1 MKKQSFLVYLFL
13 VFIAFSSSCSDEF
26 EPVDPAIQIPS
37 NGGGNNGGGRNNGG
51 GGNNGGGVSTGDYWP
66 MTINNQWIFSQ
77 SGVDQPPMKI
87 IGTEQY
93 NGKTYFTYDNLFGV
107 STAGDEFEGIIATR
121 KENGVYYYLVA
132 VNIPS
137 VDGSPEISVSPLE
150 IIVLKDF
157 LEVNETWT
165 QNLTQTTTITGVPPI
180 TTAVN
185 ITGKVL
191 ERDATLEVGSTTFE
205 NVIKVEVIQN
215 TQGQVNTNYYWFA
228 KDIGVIKYQNIIQGT
243 NTTSEL
249 VSYTIN

>member
-1 MKKQSFLVYLFL
+1 MKNHSILFYLLAIFI
-13 VFIAFSSSCSDEF
+13 VFTTSCSDDV
-26 EPVDPAIQIPS
+26 EPIDPAIQIPT
-37 NGGGNNGGGRNNGG
+37 NGGGGNNDG

-66 MTINNQWIFSQ
+66 MALNNQWVFSQ

-87 IGTEQY
+87 IGTEQF
-93 NGKTYFTYDNLFGV
+93 NGKTYYSYDNLFGV

-121 KENGVYYYLVA
+121 KENGVYYYLVE

-137 VDGSPEISVSPLE
+137 VGGNPAISVSPLE

-157 LEVNETWT
+157 LNVNETWT
-165 QNLTQTTTITGVPPI
+165 QTLTQTTTITGLPPI
-180 TTAVN
+180 VTDIN

-191 ERDATLEVGSTTFE
+191 ERDSTLQVGSTTFE

-228 KDIGVIKYQNIIQGT
+228 KDVGVIKYQNIIQGT
-243 NTTSEL
+243 DTTSEL
-249 VSYTIN
+249 VSFVVN